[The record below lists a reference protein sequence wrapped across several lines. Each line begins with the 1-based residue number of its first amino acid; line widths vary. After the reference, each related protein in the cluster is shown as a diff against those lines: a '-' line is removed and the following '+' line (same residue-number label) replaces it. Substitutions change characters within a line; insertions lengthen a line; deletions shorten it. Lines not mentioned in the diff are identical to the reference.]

1 MDKPTFP
8 KPRLIR
14 EDFLP
19 NQPMKNYRIKKV
31 TKDRQTLYYTQQ
43 KFLWW
48 WVDVNL
54 RGFDYFYDLD
64 NAKQAILNTIS
75 DTVVEYIYNFD

>member
-19 NQPMKNYRIKKV
+19 EPMKNYRIKKV
-31 TKDRQTLYYTQQ
+31 TQDRRTLYYTQQ

-75 DTVVEYIYNFD
+75 DTVVEYIYDFE